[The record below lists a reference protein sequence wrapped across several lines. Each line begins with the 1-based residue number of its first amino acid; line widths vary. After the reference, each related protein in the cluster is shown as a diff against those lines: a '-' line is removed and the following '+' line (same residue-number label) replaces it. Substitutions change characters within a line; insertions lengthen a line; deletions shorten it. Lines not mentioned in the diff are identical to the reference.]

1 MTRAL
6 RGLRPTLA
14 RLAAAGALMATGQA
28 HAGLLFAEGA
38 DLSGN
43 AGSPT
48 ALGALSIGSNSVSG
62 NLGSTTIGDAV
73 IIGGMGAIQII
84 VDRVDAFNF
93 ELLAGQRITHWSLTI
108 SSFSGPTEG
117 TLTPGSAAGLGANLA
132 LSTNQF
138 FESSDAITT
147 PGLLSFML
155 SAPTAQ
161 LAPTICPFGPCAS
174 REFVGR
180 LTYEL
185 TVTVEAAP
193 VPEPGSLA
201 LTGLAVMG
209 AWGARRRRHRTQA
222 AAAAA

>member
-14 RLAAAGALMATGQA
+14 RLAAAGALMGAAQA
-28 HAGLLFAEGA
+28 HAGLLFQEGA

-43 AGSPT
+43 AGAPT

-62 NLGSTTIGDAV
+62 NLGSTTSGDTV

-108 SSFSGPTEG
+108 SSFFGATPG
-117 TLTPGSAAGLGANLA
+117 TLTPGSAAGLGSNLT
-132 LSTNQF
+132 LSTIQL
-138 FESSDAITT
+138 FESSDAITA
-147 PGLLSFML
+147 PGLLSFVL
-155 SAPTAQ
+155 TAPTTQSTPA
-161 LAPTICPFGPCAS
+161 ICPFGLCGSIETPGTFNYA
-174 REFVGR
+174 
-180 LTYEL
+180 L